1 MTKLCKVYIL
11 SLSFHYLITAEI
23 CSNLTEPGN
32 KDIRNQVQMEVNNYK
47 LYQQYMDIPQ
57 SFISLYLGP
66 ISGQSGP
73 VLVRAVTG
81 SLLFSRP
88 RQEASDG
95 VAVPGPHR
103 VRRPHDP
110 QHPVHPV
117 GRKAGL
123 QLSSNDLKVFPSGI
137 FKMSTFSPNKNAM
150 KGVMTNFFNF

>member
-23 CSNLTEPGN
+23 CNNLTEPGN
-32 KDIRNQVQMEVNNYK
+32 KDIRNQVQMEVNNFK

-73 VLVRAVTG
+73 DLVSCQTE

-88 RQEASDG
+88 RQETSDG
-95 VAVPGPHR
+95 LTLPGH
-103 VRRPHDP
+103 V
-110 QHPVHPV
+110 V
-117 GRKAGL
+117 
-123 QLSSNDLKVFPSGI
+123 SGVLTILNIQFTEWDARQAAII
-137 FKMSTFSPNKNAM
+137 FK
-150 KGVMTNFFNF
+150 

>member
-66 ISGQSGP
+66 ISGQRGT
-73 VLVRAVTG
+73 VLVTSIVSA
-81 SLLFSRP
+81 
-88 RQEASDG
+88 
-95 VAVPGPHR
+95 
-103 VRRPHDP
+103 
-110 QHPVHPV
+110 
-117 GRKAGL
+117 
-123 QLSSNDLKVFPSGI
+123 I
-137 FKMSTFSPNKNAM
+137 F
-150 KGVMTNFFNF
+150 